1 MFGTRTGLTV
11 SEEAAKDRKRPSARQ
26 GRRVS
31 LHHGRLPASPA
42 RAHNM
47 TSVVIVQMFSACSD
61 VISRCFQRSRRYRR
75 VTCFC
80 PSLKLVSEPQI

>member
-61 VISRCFQRSRRYRR
+61 VISRCFQRSRRYQ
-75 VTCFC
+75 
-80 PSLKLVSEPQI
+80 K